1 MRINRINVTPFE
13 FQSVIS
19 YESTIGINEHGYARI
34 TGYIRG
40 EQVEKVMDCLSG
52 EVWAT
57 VSGSDEAGTSCP
69 FFCGVVTDGQVEQEN
84 DTYIF
89 TIVLKTGTFLMD
101 LKEHIRVFQRGSY
114 RVMQDACMKSYVEAY
129 AESKYL
135 MAMPDELARGLVVQ
149 YKETDWEFAMRLA
162 SQKNTVLIPNE
173 KSPGVKYTY
182 GIIGDS
188 AGEISSYENYTSFRD
203 LGSYQRKKENGFR
216 GGQAGSG
223 CQVRSREIFFVGDSV
238 EFKGKTY
245 VVTRL
250 QRTWS
255 RKELWNIYILTEA
268 RDIWQETYY
277 NSRIIGA
284 SLKGKVSDVS
294 RDTVKITVLEDENN
308 NQTGSRWFAYAT
320 VYSSPDGTGWY
331 CMPEKGDYVQLQFP
345 GEDEKDAYVSS
356 SVNEKPTDPEA
367 RSNADY
373 KSLKNKDGKEILM
386 TPDTLVLTNNKG
398 MTITIDDAVGI
409 TIESDKDITLN
420 AAGGVSLVSEQSALE
435 MQAAEQLKLQQ
446 GTTSIELAE
455 QIAMVGAQLNM
466 Q

>member
-34 TGYIRG
+34 TGYVRG
-40 EQVEKVMDCLSG
+40 EQAEKAMDCLAG
-52 EVWAT
+52 GAWAT
-57 VSGSDEAGTSCP
+57 VSGSGETGESSP
-69 FFCGVVTDGQVEQEN
+69 LFCGIVTDGQMEQEN
-84 DTYIF
+84 DTCIV

-149 YKETDWEFAMRLA
+149 YRETDWEFVRRLA
-162 SQKNTVLIPNE
+162 SQRNTVLIPNE

-188 AGEISSYENYTSFRD
+188 AGEIASYESYASFRD
-203 LGSYQRKKENGFR
+203 MGSFQRKKENGFH

-223 CQVRSREIFFVGDSV
+223 CQVRSREIFFAGDGV
-238 EFKGKTY
+238 EFKGKPY

-255 RKELWNIYILTEA
+255 RKELWSLYTLTEA
-268 RDIWQETYY
+268 KDIWQETYY
-277 NSRIIGA
+277 NPRIIGA
-284 SLKGKVSDVS
+284 SLKGKVSEVS
-294 RDTVKITVLEDENN
+294 RDTVRITVLEDENN

-373 KSLKNKDGKEILM
+373 KSIKNKDGKEIRM

-455 QIAMVGAQLNM
+455 QIALTGAQLNM

>member
-1 MRINRINVTPFE
+1 MRIDRINIMPFE

-19 YESTIGINEHGYARI
+19 YESTTGVNEHGYAKI
-34 TGYIRG
+34 TGYARREQMERAMECLSDEVWGTISGSGEG
-40 EQVEKVMDCLSG
+40 EQDCPL
-52 EVWAT
+52 
-57 VSGSDEAGTSCP
+57 
-69 FFCGVVTDGQVEQEN
+69 FCGIVTNGRVEQEN
-84 DTYIF
+84 DTYIV
-89 TIVLKTGTFLMD
+89 TIELRTGTFLMD

-114 RVMQDACMKSYVEAY
+114 QVIQDACMKNYMQTY

-135 MAMPDELARGLVVQ
+135 MVDSDELTGGLVVQ
-149 YKETDWEFAMRLA
+149 YKETDWQFLKRLA
-162 SQKNTVLIPNE
+162 SKRNTVLIPNE
-173 KSPGVKYTY
+173 KSPGVKYIC
-182 GIIGDS
+182 GISGDS
-188 AGEISSYENYTSFRD
+188 AGEITSYESYTSFQD
-203 LGSYQRKKENGFR
+203 IGSYQRKKENGFR

-223 CQVRSREIFFVGDSV
+223 CQIRSRELFFVGDSV
-238 EFKGKTY
+238 VFKGKIY

-250 QRTWS
+250 QRTWN
-255 RKELWNIYILTEA
+255 RKELWNLYTLMEPKG
-268 RDIWQETYY
+268 IWQETYY
-277 NSRIIGA
+277 NPKIIGA

-331 CMPEKGDYVQLQFP
+331 CMPEKGDYIQLQFP

-356 SVNEKPTDPEA
+356 SVNEKPTNPEA

-373 KSLKNKDGKEILM
+373 KSIKNKDGKEILM
-386 TPDTLVLTNNKG
+386 TPETLVLTNNKG

-420 AAGGVSLVSEQSALE
+420 AAGGVSLISEQSALE
-435 MQAAEQLKLQQ
+435 MQAAEQLRLQQ

-455 QIAMVGAQLNM
+455 QIALTGAQLNM